1 MAMWLFGRKRRKA
14 DNTFL
19 LDIAKH
25 FDDDKPF
32 KYFYSRATETDPY
45 TRLRAF
51 FMLYYMRGIGA
62 HEYARKELRNVNKP
76 ILWNRLQNE
85 TFKELP
91 DVMRLY
97 RGISSKELSKNIKI
111 NPFFGT
117 IVQPETLGVSWSP
130 YIEKSVL
137 HTSLYSDYFDPI
149 ETFYIMWVDV
159 PKKRV
164 ITLFN
169 DHFPE
174 IVITPKR
181 SDVVHSQMITHD
193 LIYQCRMNSTSGVVR
208 EYYEML
214 EHDHDNPK
222 LHELFEKA
230 KTQVALEHDPP
241 DDIEYFLD

>member
-1 MAMWLFGRKRRKA
+1 MRMWWFRKRRKA
-14 DNTFL
+14 DNAFL
-19 LDIAKH
+19 LDIAEH
-25 FDDDKPF
+25 LHEEAPWE
-32 KYFYSRATETDPY
+32 YFYSRATETDAY

-51 FMLYYMRGIGA
+51 FLLYYYRGIGA
-62 HEYARKELRNVNKP
+62 YEYAHKELRNVNKT
-76 ILWNRLQNE
+76 ILWNHLQKE

-91 DVMRLY
+91 DVIRLY

-117 IVQPETLGVSWSP
+117 IAQPETLGVSWSP

-137 HTSLYSDYFDPI
+137 HHRLYIRSFNLI

-159 PKKRV
+159 PKERV

-169 DHFPE
+169 DRFPE
-174 IVITPKR
+174 IVIKPKR
-181 SDVVHSQMITHD
+181 SDVVNYQMITHD
-193 LIYQCRMNSTSGVVR
+193 LIYQCLMNSTSGVVK
-208 EYYEML
+208 EFYEML

-222 LHELFEKA
+222 LHELLDKA

-241 DDIEYFLD
+241 G